1 MKQFIRYIDSIVF
14 TLTGLLFSF
23 IPVALIICGSFFSI
37 GIALV
42 FIAQLFVSIPGPM
55 TLSEL
60 WYVPL
65 GILAC
70 WMGFKWDD
78 VIIEHYPTSIERKK
92 VTEEKKKLST
102 KP

>member
-1 MKQFIRYIDSIVF
+1 MKQFIRYIDSVVF
-14 TLTGLLFSF
+14 ILTGLLFSL
-23 IPVALIICGSFFSI
+23 IPVVLIVCGSFFSI
-37 GIALV
+37 GIGFV
-42 FIAQLFVSIPGPM
+42 FIARLFITIPGPM

-78 VIIEHYPTSIERKK
+78 VIIEHYPTSIKRKEVAEERKK
-92 VTEEKKKLST
+92 SST